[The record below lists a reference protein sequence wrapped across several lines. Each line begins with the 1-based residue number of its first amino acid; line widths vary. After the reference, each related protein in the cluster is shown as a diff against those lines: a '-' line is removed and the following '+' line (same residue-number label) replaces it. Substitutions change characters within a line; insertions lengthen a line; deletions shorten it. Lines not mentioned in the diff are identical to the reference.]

1 MTLMK
6 MKHIFD
12 LPKSCRMEVK
22 LSKKSLLSNSNITLS
37 EAKLLK
43 GTEVRGITI
52 FGIVSQ
58 LMGNV
63 AALENENVSYL
74 EIFFLLVILE
84 DQAFQK
90 MAEPVSQLI
99 HKLIPHHCVV
109 VVQSESGD
117 KNALSLAK
125 KRISKNS
132 PDLRV
137 VEKSYFVTDF
147 KENDTEFLK
156 SLTFEKSEKLNQKL
170 YYEYLIRSVIA
181 FENVELTN
189 TYYIRSFETSEALL
203 KLKKEIA
210 ATENELAT
218 LRKKLTKDTQMA
230 EKVEINT
237 KAHQLMQKIKNLRE
251 EVFEVIN
258 KEN

>member
-1 MTLMK
+1 MNWIE
-6 MKHIFD
+6 IFNF
-12 LPKSCRMEVK
+12 PKVCNVEMNMP
-22 LSKKSLLSNSNITLS
+22 KKQFLLQPDITLS
-37 EAKLLK
+37 ESRLLR
-43 GTEVRGITI
+43 GTGVRSILN
-52 FGIVSQ
+52 FANVSSAQ
-58 LMGNV
+58 GNV
-63 AALENENVSYL
+63 PTVENEKVSFQGIMFIQVTI
-74 EIFFLLVILE
+74 EE
-84 DQAFQK
+84 NTFQK

-251 EVFEVIN
+251 EVLEVIN